1 VGGSSIEANTM
12 SKRQGRNQPD
22 AAEWHALHPQG
33 LPIADPATT
42 IGGATTAFHNTTGQN
57 TYNLAPL
64 DKSHPESMD
73 QLIAATAAATIRPVA
88 AYDSGMAL
96 PAGEQFAY
104 PLQYGEQHQ
113 GEQYYSQQQ
122 YGEDI
127 EQSHMPSMLD
137 PTPFAEQIRSG
148 QGGKRSTTSRAGR
161 KVTSCEQ
168 CLAIKYRCNGRQP
181 CNRCKDHKKT
191 CTYARKDTDFTIGE
205 QEAPIPSGPA
215 TQTSGP
221 VSQPFDRHRRPPP
234 RRQPPP
240 PPNTPPLWARYYIC
254 RGAEARMRRDD
265 DPRGS
270 ESVELRADITMDAS
284 RPLPSDPYTVIGWD
298 PDAPRFDPNGRSADL
313 HALLR
318 RERGVWIMGLD
329 PAAAD
334 AMRAR
339 DEGVPL
345 GVVGVSEGGHYQE
358 IYLRHSAC

>member
-64 DKSHPESMD
+64 DKSHSESMD
-73 QLIAATAAATIRPVA
+73 QLIAATAAATIGPVA

-168 CLAIKYRCNGRQP
+168 CLAIKYRCNGRQL

-221 VSQPFDRHRRPPP
+221 VSQPFDPASQPLPPL
-234 RRQPPP
+234 PPP
-240 PPNTPPLWARYYIC
+240 PPPADPNPPR
-254 RGAEARMRRDD
+254 
-265 DPRGS
+265 S
-270 ESVELRADITMDAS
+270 
-284 RPLPSDPYTVIGWD
+284 VIGYIHRVSDKSSEWVHD
-298 PDAPRFDPNGRSADL
+298 PKLNDHIWRSHKTSNREQYLCLGSNQSPKQRFG
-313 HALLR
+313 
-318 RERGVWIMGLD
+318 
-329 PAAAD
+329 
-334 AMRAR
+334 
-339 DEGVPL
+339 
-345 GVVGVSEGGHYQE
+345 
-358 IYLRHSAC
+358 